1 MYDILN
7 MREGGWM
14 IMTFEFAKYPDGT
27 LGVFSNI
34 GKKENGEEYIR
45 VSFERPREYGF
56 DTYVIELPSYEVVM
70 EDGNYSDEE
79 KKNFMQIAKNGA
91 SFFFKYARL
100 GGLEI
105 A

>member
-1 MYDILN
+1 
-7 MREGGWM
+7 
-14 IMTFEFAKYPDGT
+14 MTYEFAKYPDGT

-45 VSFERPREYGF
+45 VTFERPTKDGF
-56 DTYVIELPSYEVVM
+56 DTYVIELPSYKIIL
-70 EDGNYSDEE
+70 EDGNYSEDE
-79 KKNFMQIAKNGA
+79 KKIFMQIVKNGS
-91 SFFFKYARL
+91 SFFFKYAKL

>member
-1 MYDILN
+1 
-7 MREGGWM
+7 
-14 IMTFEFAKYPDGT
+14 MTFEFAKYPDGT

-34 GKKENGEEYIR
+34 GKKDNGEEYLR
-45 VSFERPREYGF
+45 VTFERPMKYGF
-56 DTYVIELPSYEVVM
+56 DTFVIEIPSYKIVI
-70 EDGNYSDEE
+70 EDGNYSEEE
-79 KKNFMQIAKNGA
+79 KKKFMEIAKNGA

>member
-1 MYDILN
+1 
-7 MREGGWM
+7 
-14 IMTFEFAKYPDGT
+14 MTYEFAKYPDGT

-45 VSFERPREYGF
+45 ITFERPKEYGF
-56 DTYVIELPSYEVVM
+56 DTE
-70 EDGNYSDEE
+70 EE
-79 KKNFMQIAKNGA
+79 KKTFLEIVKNGS

-105 A
+105 AQYF